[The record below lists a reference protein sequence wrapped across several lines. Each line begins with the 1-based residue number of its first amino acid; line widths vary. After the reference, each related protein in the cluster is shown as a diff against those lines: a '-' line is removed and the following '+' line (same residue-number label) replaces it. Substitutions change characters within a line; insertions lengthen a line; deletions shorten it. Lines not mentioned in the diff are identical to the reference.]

1 LYISLLMKLSLATL
15 WLMVG
20 SLYTI
25 ILVIFTLNSGTT
37 PKRNTEVQGIDNLTP
52 EYNTPTPKA
61 FKDTI
66 LAYQILTEFDKFRP
80 TVFKDPEEQ
89 ATLKKRYGTVNNGIL
104 AEDDYCNRVR
114 ANFVENPEK
123 IMTDMSFVTDHAIS
137 SFLRKTIFPAI
148 GLDPQP
154 ELHRGKSAKELAT
167 ATIPFRTDLSIF
179 YGDFVLYQ
187 HMDIGKH
194 FSCLSQESNF
204 IPGHSSLYRKDYVAK
219 NFNQYVKKYEDK
231 PQCFDGEGYY
241 PRAYLMTNKD
251 ECVEFFKLF
260 NSPRYQELKAQKNIV
275 YIKKI
280 GAGVHAGKG
289 VFPVDSSEEADIRK
303 QYKNGELCGQVQ
315 DNLIMQDFISNPLLI
330 HGRKF
335 DFRVFLLIASTNPV
349 IAYYADGYLR
359 TSLQIYDPNSTD
371 KTVFIPN
378 PQLVDNKILDKSS
391 NSINGM
397 SKQEILELQSWTFDQ
412 MIDYFVETGIVE
424 NHDWLEE
431 KLRPEF
437 QKAMIHLVRMS
448 QSSFD
453 GSLSSVYGFFG
464 VDFMLDADLNLWF
477 IEANSKP
484 GFTAYL
490 KKKQDLIF
498 NVWKD
503 QFEIVYNLMRSRM
516 KRVMVFVNRLIENG
530 EAKQLVNGDVQ
541 IANKEANTKEFA
553 RITRNYFEP
562 EFQVSSNN
570 MFVKIIDETE
580 TGPARYA
587 GFIQPECF

>member
-1 LYISLLMKLSLATL
+1 MRFSLAAL

-20 SLYTI
+20 SIYTL
-25 ILVIFTLNSGTT
+25 ILVFFTMRSSTT
-37 PKRNTEVQGIDNLTP
+37 PKRNTEVQDYETMEPI
-52 EYNTPTPKA
+52 PTPKE
-61 FKDTI
+61 FKDQV
-66 LAYQILTEFDKFRP
+66 LAYQILTEFDRYKP

-89 ATLKKRYGTVNNGIL
+89 ATIKKRYGTTTTAIL
-104 AEDDYCNRVR
+104 AEPDYCERVR
-114 ANFVENPEK
+114 ANFVRDPQYVMNN
-123 IMTDMSFVTDHAIS
+123 MSFVTDHALS
-137 SFLRKTIFPAI
+137 SFLRKTIFPPI

-154 ELHRGKSAKELAT
+154 ELHRTKTAKEMNT
-167 ATIPFRTDLSIF
+167 PTIPFRTDLSIF
-179 YGDFVLYQ
+179 YGDFILYQ

-194 FSCLSQESNF
+194 FSCLTQASNF
-204 IPGHSSLYRKDYVAK
+204 IPGHSSLYRKDYVARS
-219 NFNQYVKKYEDK
+219 FNEYSKKYEDR
-231 PQCFDGEGYY
+231 PECFNADSFF
-241 PRAYLMTNKD
+241 PRSWLMTNKD
-251 ECVEFFKLF
+251 ECVDFFKQF
-260 NSPRYQELKAQKNIV
+260 NSPKYEELKKQKNIV
-275 YIKKI
+275 YMKKI

-289 VFPVDSSEEADIRK
+289 VFPVDNDEEKDIRE
-303 QYKNGELCGQVQ
+303 QYKNGELCGQV
-315 DNLIMQDFISNPLLI
+315 DANLIMQDFISNPLLI

-359 TSLQIYDPNSTD
+359 TSIQIYDPDCRD
-371 KTVFIPN
+371 KTSCLTN
-378 PQLVDNKILDKSS
+378 PQLVDNQILDKKTDEV
-391 NSINGM
+391 NGLT
-397 SKQEILELQSWTFDQ
+397 KQQILELQSWTFDQ

-424 NHDWLEE
+424 SHDWLDQ

-448 QSSFD
+448 QASFD
-453 GSLSSVYGFFG
+453 NAISSVYGFFG
-464 VDFMLDADLNLWF
+464 VDFMLDANLNLWF

-503 QFEIVYNLMRSRM
+503 QFEIVYNLLRSRM
-516 KRVMVFVNRLIENG
+516 KRVLVFINRLIENG
-530 EAKQLVNGDVQ
+530 EAQQLVNGQVQ

-562 EFQVSSNN
+562 EYQVSAQN

-580 TGPARYA
+580 TGEARYA